1 MSEAIS
7 NVPDTPEIETL
18 EQLGAELR
26 ERREEAGYSLSEIA
40 DAIRIN
46 QEVLTA
52 IEGGQVDYGP
62 GQTFIRGF
70 MRSYARFLDMD
81 PQALQERL
89 NIIMGVENKTAPH
102 PILPVQEI
110 IKGDQRSKGRWVW
123 AAAAVVIIGA
133 AVAWYLFAF
142 QMSAETTE
150 TAAAVVEPEPAPEV
164 TPEPQAPDAQVT
176 ERAEAPQST
185 EPADEQA
192 AVVPEAA
199 TEPTV
204 EEAVAAPESVSE
216 EAVVA
221 ESAAETVT
229 EVVPAPEPEGQAAEG
244 EPAVEAEASAPA
256 EADAEVTEATAAEE
270 AAVASI
276 AGTQAAT
283 PGLQLTVDAH
293 EQVWISLEIDGK
305 TGVDVLLEEGDTY
318 EWEADERYVLTVGN
332 VHSVKVKLNGQPLTL
347 DTSKDLLLNR
357 VLDASLLN

>member
-1 MSEAIS
+1 MSEAVS
-7 NVPDTPEIETL
+7 NAPDTPDTETL

-26 ERREEAGYSLSEIA
+26 QRREQAGYSLSEIA

-89 NIIMGVENKTAPH
+89 NAIMGVESKTAPH

-110 IKGDQRSKGRWVW
+110 IKGDQRSKSRWVW
-123 AAAAVVIIGA
+123 AVAAVVIIGA

-142 QMSAETTE
+142 QMPAGTSET
-150 TAAAVVEPEPAPEV
+150 AAVVEPEPAPEV
-164 TPEPQAPDAQVT
+164 TPEPQAPVQVT
-176 ERAEAPQST
+176 ERAEAPQAT
-185 EPADEQA
+185 ESADEQA

-204 EEAVAAPESVSE
+204 EEVAVAPESVSE
-216 EAVVA
+216 EAVVS
-221 ESAAETVT
+221 ESVAKTVT
-229 EVVPAPEPEGQAAEG
+229 EVVPAPEPEGQATEG
-244 EPAVEAEASAPA
+244 EPTVEAEAIPPA

-270 AAVASI
+270 AAAASI
-276 AGTQAAT
+276 AGAQAAT

-305 TGVDVLLEEGDTY
+305 TGVDVLLEAGDTY